1 MVKRVLILAAGIS
14 LMAFGVALT
23 ILSTLGTTPN
33 SSLPAAL
40 SPITGLTVGTLS
52 LIINVFYVI
61 FQIALLRGHYQWIQL
76 FQLATGAL
84 SSVMIDIAAL
94 IVVPLQSDNYILQ
107 FIMAMVGVVAMGL
120 GIGIQVHANVI
131 NLPGEG
137 VVLAITSTLR
147 RTFGEHHKHLHF
159 GNVKIA
165 SDLTHIVV
173 AVILSL
179 VFLGTVVGVREATVI
194 SVFALG
200 PISKWFLDKFPPYP
214 AIDFSRS
221 RKK

>member
-1 MVKRVLILAAGIS
+1 MAKRVLILAAGIS
-14 LMAFGVALT
+14 LMSFGVALT

-52 LIINVFYVI
+52 LIINALYVL
-61 FQIALLRGHYQWIQL
+61 FQIVLLRGRYQWIQL

-84 SSVMIDIAAL
+84 FSVMIDIAGL
-94 IVVPLQSDNYILQ
+94 IVAPLQSDNYILQ
-107 FIMAMVGVVAMGL
+107 IIMAMAGVLAMGF

-159 GNVKIA
+159 GNIKIA
-165 SDLTHIVV
+165 SDLLHVVV
-173 AVILSL
+173 AVLLSL
-179 VFLGTVVGVREATVI
+179 AFLGTIVGVREATVI

-214 AIDFSRS
+214 AIDFPRF